1 MWLQNLL
8 LLGTVVC
15 CICAPTLPPSP
26 VTRPWKH
33 VDAIKEALSLLNHNS
48 DPDAVTNETVEVVYN
63 SFYSQAPTCLQ
74 TRLELFEKGLRGSLT
89 KLKGSLTMMA
99 SQYKQHCPPTPNSA
113 RLGSDW
119 LESSLNGAMHLYV
132 LLVCVL
138 WGSESHFVPMNEMT
152 REKNLTALCDEIRRD
167 LTDDKKTYKGSFDR
181 PQNTSEEL
189 CYAKFTELF
198 TFTLKNLTDHNKAD
212 RHINNVYQN
221 MKELPEICP
230 KLKHT
235 AECCL
240 VYKTQAYS
248 PVETWKKLMNYRPV
262 WTDQALGTVTD
273 FSQSV
278 PHQIRV
284 HPLS

>member
-99 SQYKQHCPPTPNSA
+99 SQYKQHCPPTPETPCMTQAVTFNS
-113 RLGSDW
+113 
-119 LESSLNGAMHLYV
+119 
-132 LLVCVL
+132 
-138 WGSESHFVPMNEMT
+138 F
-152 REKNLTALCDEIRRD
+152 
-167 LTDDKKTYKGSFDR
+167 KK
-181 PQNTSEEL
+181 
-189 CYAKFTELF
+189 
-198 TFTLKNLTDHNKAD
+198 
-212 RHINNVYQN
+212 
-221 MKELPEICP
+221 
-230 KLKHT
+230 KLKDFLF
-235 AECCL
+235 AIPFDCWM
-240 VYKTQAYS
+240 
-248 PVETWKKLMNYRPV
+248 PVKK
-262 WTDQALGTVTD
+262 
-273 FSQSV
+273 
-278 PHQIRV
+278 
-284 HPLS
+284 